1 MTNDSIPF
9 LPYGRQSVDEADIAA
24 VVEVL
29 RSDYL
34 TTGPAVAAF
43 EAKLARAVGAEHA
56 VVVSS
61 GTMALHAAYA
71 AAGIGPGDEVVVPAT
86 TFLATANAAR
96 YVGAD
101 PVFTDVDPDTG
112 LMSAAHL
119 EARVGKK
126 TRAIVPVHL
135 NGMPCD
141 LQAFAAC
148 AERVGAIVI
157 EDAAHALG
165 ASYRD
170 RPVGCGA
177 HSRMTVL
184 SFHPVKH
191 ITTGEGGAV
200 VTNDEALAKKLR
212 QFRNHGMTH
221 EAAAFEEPSP
231 GPWYY
236 EQQSLGHNG
245 RITDI
250 QCALGCSQ
258 LDKLDGFIERRRQI
272 AERYDRQLAGL
283 AGVQPVSGRSSDA
296 VSAYHLYA
304 VLIDFERLGVTR
316 AQVMQRLRE
325 RGIGTQVHYIPVP
338 SQPYYRRITPYD
350 AGDYPGAVRYYQR
363 ELSLPM
369 YPALLDSDV
378 DRVVRE
384 LRVSLGI

>member
-1 MTNDSIPF
+1 MTNESAPF
-9 LPYGRQSVDEADIAA
+9 LPYGRQSIDEDDVDA
-24 VVEVL
+24 VVQVL

-43 EAKLARAVGAEHA
+43 EEQLALTVGARHA
-56 VVVSS
+56 VALSS

-101 PVFTDVDPDTG
+101 PVFADVDPETG
-112 LMSAAHL
+112 LMGAAHVQ
-119 EARVGKK
+119 ARTGPK
-126 TRAIVPVHL
+126 TRAVVPVHL

-141 LQAFAAC
+141 LQAIVASAQR
-148 AERVGAIVI
+148 AGAIVI

-165 ASYRD
+165 ATYQG
-170 RPVGCGA
+170 RPVGSGD
-177 HSRMTVL
+177 HSAMTVF

-191 ITTGEGGAV
+191 ITTAEGGAV
-200 VTNDEALAKKLR
+200 VTNDESLAKKLR

-221 EAAAFEEPSP
+221 ETAAFEGSSP

-250 QCALGCSQ
+250 QCALGSSQ
-258 LDKLDGFIERRRQI
+258 LAKLDRFIERRRQI
-272 AERYDRQLAGL
+272 AARYDRHLGGL
-283 AGVQPVSGRSSDA
+283 TDAVPVGGTRSDA
-296 VSAYHLYA
+296 LSAYHLYA
-304 VLIDFERLGVTR
+304 VLVDFERLGLSR
-316 AQVMQRLRE
+316 AEVMQRLRE

-338 SQPYYRRITPYD
+338 SQPYYRRISPYD
-350 AGDYPGAVRYYQR
+350 AADYPGATEYYRR

-369 YPALLDSDV
+369 YPALSDADV
-378 DRVVRE
+378 DRVARE
-384 LRVSLGI
+384 FRASLGI